1 MCLVVDP
8 ATSPA
13 PSIVVDFTE
22 VIIDGGI
29 SPPKVKDL
37 VMVFGELIL
46 RNLVSLS
53 PPRVPRGIKRE
64 KLNRFNL
71 RTQNSNQTPRNELS
85 VLNVLSPR
93 TTRILAAKRLVRI
106 EEGPGTGFDVY
117 EWAQT
122 VKTVE
127 SHVAPR

>member
-53 PPRVPRGIKRE
+53 PPEFPEASRGK
-64 KLNRFNL
+64 
-71 RTQNSNQTPRNELS
+71 S
-85 VLNVLSPR
+85 
-93 TTRILAAKRLVRI
+93 
-106 EEGPGTGFDVY
+106 
-117 EWAQT
+117 
-122 VKTVE
+122 
-127 SHVAPR
+127 